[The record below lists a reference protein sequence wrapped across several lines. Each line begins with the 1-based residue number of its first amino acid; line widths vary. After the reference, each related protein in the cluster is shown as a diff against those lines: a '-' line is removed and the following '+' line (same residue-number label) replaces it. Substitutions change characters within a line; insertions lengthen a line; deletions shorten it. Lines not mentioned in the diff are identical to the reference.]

1 MSGSCLLNLEY
12 PFIGSF
18 RVGSTLIGRL
28 DGDPGMNDDVG
39 SFGEEVLDRIR
50 LWIKLAYLHDLI

>member
-1 MSGSCLLNLEY
+1 VKLMSDSCVLNLEY

-50 LWIKLAYLHDLI
+50 L